1 MEKNHQLEI
10 ARNFVLYTDKNIFL
24 TGKAGTGKTTFL
36 RNLKEEC
43 PKRMAIVAPTGVAA
57 INAGGVT
64 IHSLFQ
70 MPFGPYLAEA
80 VSGNRDPLT
89 KNRKFNKEKINL
101 IQSLDLLVI
110 DEISMVRADLLDG
123 IDEVLRR
130 YKNKLKPFG
139 GVQLLMIGDLHQ
151 LSPVIKEE
159 DWRILKPY
167 YPNLYF
173 FSSKALLQSAPA
185 CIELKHIYRQSDTY
199 FIDIL
204 NKVRENKIDQQL
216 LMQLNQ
222 RHITDFKPDEDEGY
236 ITLTT
241 HNNSALDI
249 NNSKLKEL
257 DTKTSIF
264 KAVVTG
270 EFPEFSYPTESELEL
285 KVGAQVMFV
294 KNDVSRDK
302 LFYNGK
308 IGKITR
314 IESERIFVRCP
325 KEFHDIEVTATQ
337 WDNLN
342 YELNPETKEVS
353 EKIIGTFT
361 QVPLKLAWAITI
373 HKSQGLTF
381 DKAIIDAASS
391 FAHGQVYVAL
401 SRCKTFEGMVL
412 SSPIKLNSVKT
423 DGTIATYTR
432 QAEQNA
438 PGEEQL
444 IAAKASFQRN
454 ILSELFDFKALQS
467 RLFYCRKQAQE
478 HYNLLPQTSLEII
491 DSIKSQAEKEIYTV
505 AETFKREIAR
515 LDSTII
521 PPEEND
527 ALQHRI
533 KKASTY
539 FFEKLHQTFF
549 EQLKALSLETDNRA
563 VNKILSE
570 AKDNLRKEVIV
581 KLATLNIA
589 VSGLNTIA
597 YLRAKADAEIDF
609 QATEKTSEA
618 RTTTAPASISNGE
631 LYQLL
636 KKWRDDLAKQR
647 NTAVYLILPSKVL
660 LELVSSLPSSL
671 YELEKIKGVGKQKVK
686 QYGQQIL
693 QIINDYCGE
702 NDIKRSSSRNS
713 VDKEKSNPD
722 TKRQSLELFKAGK
735 QISEIAKERNL
746 TAGTVEGH
754 LISYIGTAEL
764 DFYELVPKKKAQQ
777 IIETI
782 ETQRLRSLNEI
793 KSILGDD
800 FSFGEIKAVLKHL
813 GAIEAAETS
822 SGELF

>member
-36 RNLKEEC
+36 RSLKEDC

-70 MPFGPYLAEA
+70 MPFGPYLAES
-80 VSGNRDPLT
+80 VSGNTDDISR
-89 KNRKFNKEKINL
+89 NRKFNKEKINL

-130 YKNKLKPFG
+130 YKNKSKPFG
-139 GVQLLMIGDLHQ
+139 GIQLLMIGDLHQ

-173 FSSKALLQSAPA
+173 FSSKALQQSAPA
-185 CIELKHIYRQSDTY
+185 CIELKHIYRQSDTH

-204 NKVRENKIDQQL
+204 NKVRENRIDQQL
-216 LMQLNQ
+216 LTQLNE
-222 RHITDFKPDEDEGY
+222 RHIADFKPDEDEGY

-241 HNNSALDI
+241 HNNSAVNI
-249 NNSKLKEL
+249 NNTKLKEL
-257 DTKTSIF
+257 DGRSSTF
-264 KAVVTG
+264 KAIVTG
-270 EFPEFSYPTESELEL
+270 DFPEFSYPTESDLEL

-294 KNDVSRDK
+294 KNDGSRDK
-302 LFYNGK
+302 LYYNGK

-325 KEFHDIEVTATQ
+325 KEFYDIEVTAIQ
-337 WDNLN
+337 WDNLK
-342 YELNPETKEVS
+342 YELNPETKEVA
-353 EKIIGTFT
+353 EKIIGTFI

-381 DKAIIDAASS
+381 EKAIIDAASS

-423 DGTIATYTR
+423 DGTIATYTQ
-432 QAEQNA
+432 QAERNA

-454 ILSELFDFKALQS
+454 ILSELFDFKTLQS
-467 RLFYCRKQAQE
+467 RLFYCLKQAQE
-478 HYNLLPQTSLEII
+478 HDNLLPKANLEFLE
-491 DSIKSQAEKEIYTV
+491 SMKLQAEKEIYTV

-515 LDSTII
+515 LDTSTNL
-521 PPEEND
+521 PEENVI
-527 ALQHRI
+527 LQERV
-533 KKASTY
+533 KKASSY
-539 FFEKLHQTFF
+539 FFEKLYQNFF
-549 EQLKALSLETDNRA
+549 ERLKTISLDTDNKA
-563 VNKILSE
+563 VNKTLTE

-581 KLATLNIA
+581 KLATLN
-589 VSGLNTIA
+589 VCGSGLNTIA

-609 QATEKTSEA
+609 QATEKGSE
-618 RTTTAPASISNGE
+618 TKSTTAPASISNGE
-631 LYQLL
+631 LYELL
-636 KKWRDDLAKQR
+636 KKWRDNLAKKH

-660 LELVSSLPSSL
+660 LELVSSLPENIS
-671 YELEKIKGVGKQKVK
+671 EMEKIKGIGKQKVK

-693 QIINDYCGE
+693 QIINTYCNE
-702 NDIKRSSSRNS
+702 NDIKRSSPRKPE
-713 VDKEKSNPD
+713 DKEKISTD

-735 QISEIAKERNL
+735 QLSEIAEERNL
-746 TAGTVEGH
+746 TAGTIEGH
-754 LISYIGTAEL
+754 LTHYIGTGEL
-764 DFYELVPKKKAQQ
+764 DLFDLVPKNKAQQ

-782 ETQRLRSLNEI
+782 ETHRLRSLNEI
-793 KSILGDD
+793 KTLLGDEVT
-800 FSFGEIKAVLKHL
+800 FGEIKAVLKHL
-813 GAIEAAETS
+813 GSIEAAETG